1 MKADVNHNPEV
12 ALQGN
17 IAIIELNT
25 IFQFFDYSSASGE
38 LRIIGEDNDACFFFR
53 QGMLVFGALTV
64 SQKKIGSLLLDS
76 CLITQEQLAH
86 CLDIHA
92 RHEGSRR
99 LGEILVG
106 RGFIDFDSLARV
118 LKKQA
123 REAFFATLSWKKGC
137 FYFYADHFPAEE
149 EILLNDRIERL
160 LLEGFVRMDNA
171 RGDASPAKL

>member
-1 MKADVNHNPEV
+1 MKTDADHNPEV

-17 IAIIELNT
+17 LAIIELNT

-38 LRIIGEDNDACFFFR
+38 LRIIGDDNNASFFFR
-53 QGMLVFGALTV
+53 KGMLIFGALGV
-64 SQKKIGSLLLDS
+64 NQKKIGSLLLDS
-76 CLITQEQLAH
+76 RLITPEQLAH

-92 RHEGSRR
+92 RHEGNRR

-106 RGFIDFDSLARV
+106 RGFIDFESLATM

-123 REAFFATLSWKKGC
+123 REAFFATLSWKKGW
-137 FYFYADHFPAEE
+137 FYFYADQFPAEE

-171 RGDASPAKL
+171 TVNASPAKS

>member
-1 MKADVNHNPEV
+1 MKPDVDHDPEV

-17 IAIIELNT
+17 IAIIELNS

-38 LRIIGEDNDACFFFR
+38 LRIIGEDNSASFFFR
-53 QGMLVFGALTV
+53 NGMLIFGALRV
-64 SQKKIGSLLLDS
+64 NQKKIGNLLLDS
-76 CLITQEQLAH
+76 SLISPEQLAH

-106 RGFIDFDSLARV
+106 RGFLDSDSLAEM

-123 REAFFATLSWKKGC
+123 REAFFATLCWKKGR
-137 FYFYADHFPAEE
+137 FYFYADHSPAKE

-171 RGDASPAKL
+171 EGITSPVKS